1 MKKTRFVL
9 AAAMLATSV
18 PTTPVLAQDASLPAT
33 GGSVSLSVGFTP
45 DPYTTDIAPGGGN
58 DASAL
63 GYGCSGM
70 IAEAPDFSLTYE
82 AGAAPLIIK
91 AISSG
96 DTTLVINTPTG
107 AWACDDDSA
116 GDYDPQITFGSP
128 ESGRYDIWVGA
139 LDDTSTSTLV
149 ITEVE

>member
-1 MKKTRFVL
+1 MKRTVLVL
-9 AAAMLATSV
+9 AAAMIA
-18 PTTPVLAQDASLPAT
+18 TPVLAQDASLPAT

-58 DASAL
+58 DASAI
-63 GYGCSGM
+63 GYGCNGM
-70 IAEAPDFSLTYE
+70 VADAPDFSLTYE

-91 AISSG
+91 VISSG

-107 AWACDDDSA
+107 AWACDDDSG
-116 GDYDPQITFGSP
+116 GDLDPAITFGSP

-139 LDDTSTSTLV
+139 LDDTSSSTLV